1 MKLNLLI
8 ASVFASVALVACGDS
23 GSSNNATTSS
33 DAPAPTVESTNSSN
47 AVVSTTASEIPPIC
61 AEYFAAIDEFVAK
74 YPEIGNTYQE
84 AVATTKKQIEDAAA
98 ADKDSFAA
106 GCQASYDAFK
116 EAVASMPQ

>member
-23 GSSNNATTSS
+23 GSSDNSTASTS
-33 DAPAPTVESTNSSN
+33 APAPAVEPTTPTDNV
-47 AVVSTTASEIPPIC
+47 ASTTAADIPPIC

-84 AVATTKKQIEDAAA
+84 AVATTKQQIADAAA

-116 EAVASMPQ
+116 EAVANMPQ